1 MELGRIKRKAK
12 LYNSLFF
19 FKPRIKSETEC
30 LEEKQIDRKKLVSP
44 QQDDGMLCLAL
55 LWSAD
60 VCRQS
65 STNCP
70 RLKLLF
76 LQAPCPAGFSYLFK
90 GPRYNL
96 LVVGCQQGRGQG
108 EQEPPLILNCVP
120 CPFCSNFMKT
130 FRKNWSKKGFFKP
143 FLLIYSLLP
152 LSHLQISQLI
162 SYHLCLIL
170 LLSSFRPA
178 LCQKITT
185 SVNLIQMHTDP
196 AMTSHPWAQIPFYHP
211 ELVFHILD
219 LNIPI
224 LTLTVCTNERAGT
237 IKQYCI
243 NYSLERAIQLILQPS
258 LVLWSFFPPLIVL
271 WGKILYNLYTFIL

>member
-1 MELGRIKRKAK
+1 MLRR
-12 LYNSLFF
+12 
-19 FKPRIKSETEC
+19 ETSR
-30 LEEKQIDRKKLVSP
+30 QKKLVSP

-90 GPRYNL
+90 GPRHNL
-96 LVVGCQQGRGQG
+96 LVDGCQQGRGRW
-108 EQEPPLILNCVP
+108 EQEPPLILKCVP
-120 CPFCSNFMKT
+120 CPFCSNFMKILS
-130 FRKNWSKKGFFKP
+130 KNWNKKGFFKP

-152 LSHLQISQLI
+152 VSPPNFTARIISSLP
-162 SYHLCLIL
+162 Y

-178 LCQKITT
+178 VCQKITT
-185 SVNLIQMHTDP
+185 SVNLIQMPTDP
-196 AMTSHPWAQIPFYHP
+196 ALTSQPWAQIPPYHP
-211 ELVFHILD
+211 ELVFCILV

-224 LTLTVCTNERAGT
+224 LTLTVCTNERAET

-243 NYSLERAIQLILQPS
+243 NYPLERAIQLILQPS
-258 LVLWSFFPPLIVL
+258 LVLWSFFSPTYCTLRENSI
-271 WGKILYNLYTFIL
+271 

>member
-1 MELGRIKRKAK
+1 MLRR
-12 LYNSLFF
+12 
-19 FKPRIKSETEC
+19 ETSG
-30 LEEKQIDRKKLVSP
+30 QKKLVSP

-70 RLKLLF
+70 RLRLLF

-90 GPRYNL
+90 GPRHNL
-96 LVVGCQQGRGQG
+96 LVDGWQQGRGRW

-130 FRKNWSKKGFFKP
+130 LHKNWSKKGFFKP

-196 AMTSHPWAQIPFYHP
+196 ALTSHPWAQIPFYHP

-258 LVLWSFFPPLIVL
+258 LVLWSFFSPHLL
-271 WGKILYNLYTFIL
+271 YFEGKFYIIYILLSFNCLVSSSSLLSK